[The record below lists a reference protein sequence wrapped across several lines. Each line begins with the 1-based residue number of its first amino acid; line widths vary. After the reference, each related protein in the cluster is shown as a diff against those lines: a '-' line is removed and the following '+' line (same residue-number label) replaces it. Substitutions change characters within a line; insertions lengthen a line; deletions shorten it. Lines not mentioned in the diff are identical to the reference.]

1 MANQTVKAREA
12 EKAQRRRPL
21 SSQNRLEVVGE
32 IPGYKL
38 RIVKDTPGRIDRFID
53 AGWEPTDRSEVSVG
67 TSRANVANQESTT
80 NYIDLGGGAKG
91 LLMKQKIE
99 WNEEDRAIHDEKVD
113 RLEEAVKNPALEG
126 RYGSIDIQS

>member
-12 EKAQRRRPL
+12 EKSQRRRPL

-38 RIVKDTPGRIDRFID
+38 RIVKDSPGRIARFMD
-53 AGWEPTDRSEVSVG
+53 AGWETTDRSEISVG
-67 TSRANVANQESTT
+67 TSRASVANQESDV
-80 NYIDLGGGAKG
+80 NYIDLGGGEKG

-99 WNEEDRAIHDEKVD
+99 WAEEDRALHDAKVD
-113 RLEEAVKNPALEG
+113 KLEEAVKNPALEG